1 MAVVGRTIIFPN
13 KIDQTTSGKAQLE
26 YEHFKVHTGDSWV
39 CTYNFTS
46 TEELT
51 RVDRYIITPNT
62 TRWAHLFWDVT
73 GQTKT
78 TISLYEG
85 ASGTYDPVTVYNRNR
100 NSARVNTTI
109 IGNPTG
115 VVTTGNLIWNWVSG
129 TSTPARAQ
137 SSGATRETGEIVLKQ
152 NTQYLFRCAAGSEDD
167 IISVDLFWYEH
178 TNIEN

>member
-1 MAVVGRTIIFPN
+1 MTVTGRSALYPN

-26 YEHFKVHTGDSWV
+26 YEHFKVHTGDAWV

-46 TEELT
+46 TEELSS
-51 RVDRYIITPNT
+51 VDRYIITPNT
-62 TRWAHLFWDVT
+62 TRWAHLFWDVA

-78 TISLYEG
+78 TISLYEN

-115 VVTTGNLIWNWVSG
+115 VITPGTLIWRWVSG
-129 TSTPARAQ
+129 TSTPAAAR

-152 NTQYLFRCAAGSEDD
+152 NTQYLFSCAASSVNNLM
-167 IISVDLFWYEH
+167 SVDLFWYEL